1 MLSKTLAEEAA
12 WKYTKENGIDM
23 VSINPGLVIG
33 PLLQPSVNTS
43 VKPILELIDGT
54 LQLDLADMIF
64 FILATIADKVT

>member
-33 PLLQPSVNTS
+33 PLLQPTVNTS